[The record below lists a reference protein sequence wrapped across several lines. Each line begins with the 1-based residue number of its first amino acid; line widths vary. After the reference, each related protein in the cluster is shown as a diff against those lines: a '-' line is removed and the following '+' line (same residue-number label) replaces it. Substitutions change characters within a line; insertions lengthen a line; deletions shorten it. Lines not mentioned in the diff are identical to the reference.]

1 MASFHFL
8 QLDAQEIRKF
18 LTDMAGCSA
27 RLFTI
32 QTNIIKS
39 FWTRHDDNPKNRS
52 TWIVTKSRIDREYWS
67 SQSRLIYLSA
77 LYTQPEF
84 QGQGSGTLLKN
95 WGLALAKQHHT
106 VLGVIASHPPSV
118 VIYKHWGFEEVEV
131 VRMQQEGE
139 PEYVDIHVL
148 RHGPP
153 DN

>member
-18 LTDMAGCSA
+18 LTHMAGCSA

-52 TWIVTKSRIDREYWS
+52 TWIVTKSRIDREYRALTICAHLSICTLHPARVPRPRLGHSVEELGAS
-67 SQSRLIYLSA
+67 S
-77 LYTQPEF
+77 T
-84 QGQGSGTLLKN
+84 
-95 WGLALAKQHHT
+95 KQHHT